1 MALVDIVMPKMG
13 ESIMDGRILKWYKQ
27 AGDKVDRD
35 ETLFEISTD
44 KVDTEV
50 PSAEG
55 GIVAELLF
63 AEGDTA
69 NVGDVVARIET
80 DANAK
85 IETNGAAPK
94 QEKKAEEP
102 KEEVKEAPKAEVKEE
117 EAPKQQEVKAESNNN
132 GAQQNTGAEKT
143 GGGSGFYTP
152 LVMNIAAKEGISM
165 DELSSIQGTGNGGR
179 VRKQDVMAY
188 LENRKSG
195 KTTQQ
200 TATQPAQQKQ
210 EAPAEKSTQGGTTQ
224 QSTAKAVTVEKK
236 QQEYKAPEYQRSP
249 ELTSLYNMPGVE
261 VVPMDTL
268 QQKMAEHM
276 VMSIHTSPHVAA
288 IAEVDMSAVDK
299 ARKAMGEEFQKREG
313 FKLTYMPFICE
324 AVVKALKDFPLVNA
338 SIDGT
343 NVLVKS
349 FINLGIAVAMD
360 NGGLIVPVIKNADS
374 KNIVGMARDINDLGK
389 RARKKKLTLDEIQDG
404 TFTISNY
411 GVFGNIIGTPIIN
424 QPQIAILGTGAI
436 KKRPMVVET
445 SEGDA
450 IVIKPMMYLTLSFDH
465 RLIDGALGGKFVMK
479 VVEYLE
485 NYSA

>member
-1 MALVDIVMPKMG
+1 MAVVDIVMPKMG
-13 ESIMDGRILKWYKQ
+13 ESIMDGRILKWFKQ
-27 AGDKVDRD
+27 PGDKVDRD

-55 GIVAELLF
+55 GILVEVLF

-80 DANAK
+80 DAANANVK
-85 IETNGAAPK
+85 SGVT
-94 QEKKAEEP
+94 KADTP
-102 KEEVKEAPKAEVKEE
+102 QAEVKEE
-117 EAPKQQEVKAESNNN
+117 PKAVEKAPEQVKETPKAPAAE
-132 GAQQNTGAEKT
+132 TKT
-143 GGGSGFYTP
+143 ETKSGSGSGFYSP
-152 LVMNIAAKEGISM
+152 LVLNIASKEGVSM
-165 DELSSIQGTGNGGR
+165 DELSGITGTGVGGR
-179 VRKQDVMAY
+179 VRKQDILAY
-188 LENRKSG
+188 VEDRKSG
-195 KTTQQ
+195 KVI
-200 TATQPAQQKQ
+200 
-210 EAPAEKSTQGGTTQ
+210 APKATQGGTTTP
-224 QSTAKAVTVEKK
+224 STAKAVTVEKK
-236 QQEYKAPEYQRSP
+236 QAEYKAPEIHKSVD
-249 ELTSLYNMPGVE
+249 LTNLYNMPGVD

-268 QQKMAEHM
+268 QSKMAEHM

-288 IAEVDMSAVDK
+288 IAECDMSAVDR
-299 ARKAMGEEFQKREG
+299 ARKVLGDDFQKREG
-313 FKLTYMPFICE
+313 FKLSYMPFICE

-343 NVLVKS
+343 NILVKS

-374 KNIVGMARDINDLGK
+374 KNLTGIAREMTDLAK
-389 RARKKKLTLDEIQDG
+389 RARVKKLTLDEIQDG
-404 TFTISNY
+404 TFTITNY

-424 QPQIAILGTGAI
+424 QPQVAILGTGAI
-436 KKRPMVVET
+436 KKRPVVVET

-465 RLIDGALGGKFVMK
+465 RLIDGALGGKFIMK

-485 NYSA
+485 NYSV

>member
-27 AGDKVDRD
+27 AGEKVERD

-55 GIVAELLF
+55 GVVAELLF

-85 IETNGAAPK
+85 IDTSAKKPAEKSQEPKAEAPK
-94 QEKKAEEP
+94 TEEP
-102 KEEVKEAPKAEVKEE
+102 KTEEPKAVEQPAIES
-117 EAPKQQEVKAESNNN
+117 KQENKS
-132 GAQQNTGAEKT
+132 GGEKT
-143 GGGSGFYTP
+143 GSGSGFFSP
-152 LVMNIAAKEGISM
+152 LVLNIAQKEGVSM
-165 DELSSIQGTGNGGR
+165 DELSNITGTGTGGR
-179 VRKQDVMAY
+179 VRKQDILAY
-188 LENRKSG
+188 IEDRKAG
-195 KTTQQ
+195 KVS
-200 TATQPAQQKQ
+200 
-210 EAPAEKSTQGGTTQ
+210 APKTVSPSTHGGAS
-224 QSTAKAVTVEKK
+224 QSPAKAVTVEKK
-236 QQEYKAPEYQRSP
+236 PQAEYKAPELHKSID
-249 ELTSLYNMPGVE
+249 LTNLYNMPGVD

-268 QQKMAEHM
+268 QSKMAEHM

-288 IAEVDMSAVDK
+288 IAECDMSAVDK
-299 ARKAMGEEFQKREG
+299 ARKVMGDEFQKREG

-343 NVLVKS
+343 NILVKS
-349 FINLGIAVAMD
+349 FINLGIAVAME

-374 KNIVGMARDINDLGK
+374 KNITGIAREMNDLAR
-389 RARKKKLTLDEIQDG
+389 RARVKKLTLDEIQDG
-404 TFTISNY
+404 TFTITNY

-424 QPQIAILGTGAI
+424 QPQLAILGTGAI
-436 KKRPMVVET
+436 KKRPVVVET

-465 RLIDGALGGKFVMK
+465 RLIDGALGGKFIMK

-485 NYSA
+485 NYTV